1 MENSSKAR
9 KITPNYVDNYVDGVD
24 RTVYMHQSGENIY
37 TTARMLFP
45 DHTAWRNR
53 VRCKT
58 VRHDS
63 YRIRTVETAIVTR
76 FTHPPRNKLI
86 RAAAVREKHVIK
98 KERLTVWRSLDQVLL
113 ILLRLSIFP
122 EWRVLRSYP
131 VAEPHLPAGVAAPA
145 HPPLPEA
152 RVSSARVG
160 RADSLCR
167 RSTRLPQRR

>member
-58 VRHDS
+58 ERHDS
-63 YRIRTVETAIVTR
+63 NRIRTVETATVTR

-86 RAAAVREKHVIK
+86 RAVPVQSEHVIIK
-98 KERLTVWRSLDQVLL
+98 RTPDCLAFFGSSFAYFTVSDDFSGAAGSSL
-113 ILLRLSIFP
+113 ISGCGT
-122 EWRVLRSYP
+122 SY
-131 VAEPHLPAGVAAPA
+131 
-145 HPPLPEA
+145 
-152 RVSSARVG
+152 SG
-160 RADSLCR
+160 RG
-167 RSTRLPQRR
+167 

>member
-1 MENSSKAR
+1 M
-9 KITPNYVDNYVDGVD
+9 DNYVDGVD

-58 VRHDS
+58 ERHDS
-63 YRIRTVETAIVTR
+63 NRIRTVETATVTR

-86 RAAAVREKHVIK
+86 RAVPVQSEHVIII
-98 KERLTVWRSLDQVLL
+98 KERLTVWRSLDQVLI

-122 EWRVLRSYP
+122 ERRVLRSYP
-131 VAEPHLPAGVAAPA
+131 VAEPHIPAEVDAPA

-167 RSTRLPQRR
+167 RSTRLPQKR